1 MSYYEQLYG
10 EIDDYCT
17 LLNIIKTKI
26 NPYEY
31 NFYDFGSG
39 YGKIVN
45 YFGHFFKESIGV
57 EIVKDRYDHSLLN
70 KMNDNVIFINKNFF
84 DVDLKKNFVLLIN
97 NLCLKEG
104 TNKRLSQ
111 KILDNIQKNSINLVM
126 VSKKLDLLKEY
137 YLNCF
142 TIKCS
147 WGYSEIYFYMI

>member
-1 MSYYEQLYG
+1 
-10 EIDDYCT
+10 
-17 LLNIIKTKI
+17 
-26 NPYEY
+26 
-31 NFYDFGSG
+31 
-39 YGKIVN
+39 
-45 YFGHFFKESIGV
+45 
-57 EIVKDRYDHSLLN
+57 
-70 KMNDNVIFINKNFF
+70 MNDNVIFINKNFF

-137 YLNCF
+137 YLNYF

-147 WGYSEIYFYMI
+147 WGYSEIYFDMI